1 MIHVH
6 QLCTK
11 VPNSPLPPFEDFF
24 PLLTPLSPCCPSRCE
39 VVSHFGYNLHSPSN
53 YWQDIF
59 SQFAHHLKTFS
70 HDIAVKPSAH
80 FPLDRV
86 VYFCCCRAAAVL
98 YVLWTPTLDQKN
110 SWQVFSC
117 TLFLSGLSVSCT
129 QFWWSIFFPSVA
141 SSVCA
146 ISMNL
151 LSSPSLRILF
161 LFQILKLI
169 AYF

>member
-1 MIHVH
+1 MSISYVQRFQIPHS
-6 QLCTK
+6 L
-11 VPNSPLPPFEDFF
+11 PLKTF
-24 PLLTPLSPCCPSRCE
+24 LSPPPSLLAVLAGVKWCLTL
-39 VVSHFGYNLHSPSN
+39 VIICIPLVITDKTSFHT
-53 YWQDIF
+53 
-59 SQFAHHLKTFS
+59 FARHLKTFS

-98 YVLWTPTLDQKN
+98 YVLWTPTHDEMN
-110 SWQVFSC
+110 TWQVFFC
-117 TLFLSGLSVSCT
+117 TPFLSGLSVSCT
-129 QFWWSIFFPSVA
+129 RFWWSIFFPSVA